1 MDAKASSKRV
11 VIHSF
16 ITISKEGPLVSQP
29 YVPLPSLCLS
39 LTLCVAICGSKC
51 HSSSLPAAFSGLSVM
66 GVEKGQLKC
75 HRSLHGLHFAKCV
88 L

>member
-1 MDAKASSKRV
+1 MSFEEPPLWMQRPPPQRV

-16 ITISKEGPLVSQP
+16 ITVSKEGPLVFQTFNL
-29 YVPLPSLCLS
+29 LPCLS
-39 LTLCVAICGSKC
+39 LTLCVAIFGSKC
-51 HSSSLPAAFSGLSVM
+51 HSSSPPAMFSGLSVM

-75 HRSLHGLHFAKCV
+75 PRSLRV